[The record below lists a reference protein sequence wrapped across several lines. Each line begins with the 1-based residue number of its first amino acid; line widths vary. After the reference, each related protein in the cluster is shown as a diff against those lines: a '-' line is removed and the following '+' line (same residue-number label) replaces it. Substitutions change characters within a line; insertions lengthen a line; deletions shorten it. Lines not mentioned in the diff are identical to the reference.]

1 MKGDSCAIKYSYY
14 YWLIMAILFGILVI
28 FVLIVCILSMVYKII
43 DILNH

>member
-1 MKGDSCAIKYSYY
+1 MLLSIVITIG
-14 YWLIMAILFGILVI
+14 LIMAILFGILVI

>member
-1 MKGDSCAIKYSYY
+1 MLLSIVITIG
-14 YWLIMAILFGILVI
+14 LIMAILFGILII